1 MIGKSALRRMIE
13 MAGKAPKAPKDAN
26 ADIRNRNKGTPGT
39 NRIYDQAQGNRSKQ
53 IQQSREKKK

>member
-1 MIGKSALRRMIE
+1 